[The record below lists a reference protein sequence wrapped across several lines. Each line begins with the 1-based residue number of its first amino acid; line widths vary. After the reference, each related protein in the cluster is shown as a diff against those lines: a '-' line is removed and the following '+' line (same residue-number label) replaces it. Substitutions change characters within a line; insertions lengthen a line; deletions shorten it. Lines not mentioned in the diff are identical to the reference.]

1 VIPDPSP
8 WGAGFIPRGAS
19 APQTHD
25 EAARERIR
33 NSLGESLI
41 VEASAGTGKTS
52 ELIRRIVRVLATGT
66 PVHQIVAVTFTHKAA
81 GELKIRLREELDK
94 ARAAC
99 ADPQERDHLEDAL
112 ERLEEAAIGTIHGF
126 CAQILRERPV
136 EARIDP
142 DFEELTEPEA
152 DRLRGRAFDLW
163 FQRKLDAGS
172 EALRRALARLAWRE
186 TWRGAQSE
194 SSPVESL
201 KYTGKQL
208 VDWRDHTAP
217 WRREPFD
224 RNARIDALLAETR
237 ALAAIVS
244 QCPRSSDNLVRSM
257 HPLMDLAGGPS
268 DYDTMEARL
277 LKLERDLRR
286 DFKKGSGN
294 FAPGISRQQVLD
306 ARDALLR
313 DLDAFRRDAG
323 ADFAAALRDEMQD
336 FVLAYTERKQRAG
349 KLDFLDLLLLVRNL
363 VRDNAEVRH
372 YLQDRFTRVFVD
384 EFQDT
389 DPLQAEILI
398 LLSAGDPAQNDW
410 LKVTPVP
417 GKLFVVGDPKQSIY
431 KFRRADVV
439 LYENVCAALA
449 SRGVARIHLTKSF
462 RAVRPIQQLVNAAFA
477 PEMTGDRA
485 GGQARYAPLEEYTA
499 AYDAQPAIVVL
510 PAPAPYGMM
519 RVSKEKINACLP
531 DAIAAYIEWLR
542 NESGW
547 QVRDPRDGARV
558 PLQAKHICVLFRRMT
573 NYGTDLSRDYTRAL
587 EARGIPHLLVGSK
600 SFYHREEVETVRVAL
615 SAIEWP
621 DDELSVFGTLRGS
634 LFAIPD
640 DLLLR
645 FRFEVGRLHP
655 FRQVG
660 QGSGLSSASFA
671 REGPIN
677 NRPAGYQPAPQQ
689 PIVEALAILADLHR
703 HRNARPVADTINALL
718 EATRAHAGF
727 MLRRAGSQALAN
739 VYRICDLART
749 FEMTGGLSFR
759 GFVEELAAQA
769 EKAEST
775 EAPVLEEASDG
786 VRLMTVH
793 GAKGLEFP
801 VVILA
806 DMTANLAAREAE
818 RSVEGTLC
826 ATRLLGAAPWELL
839 EHEEHER
846 TRELAEGVRV
856 AYVAATR
863 ARDLLVVPAVGDEER
878 EGWLGPL
885 NKAIYPA
892 RGQHRAKAAAAG
904 CPEFA
909 GDRTVLQ
916 RPTEHF
922 GQPED
927 SVRPG
932 LHTPQ
937 TGDHQVVWWDPIGL
951 QLDVAPGFG
960 LRQEDILAPEPA
972 ASAAEGIARYR
983 QWQEERQR
991 TIESGQLPAFRIVS
1005 PTEGI
1010 EDPPELRSIVIESVA
1025 TVAERPG
1032 GRRFGTLL
1040 HAILRDLDLQGAPD
1054 RIAALAR
1061 VHARLLDAPAEE
1073 ADAAAAAVEAAWVHP
1088 MLARARAAQR
1098 CHRELP
1104 IHLRLEDGRLL
1115 EGVIDLAFIEQDRW
1129 IVVDFKSDSGDAT
1142 RYQRQLQWYLY
1153 ALSKLTGRE
1162 AAGHLLRI

>member
-1 VIPDPSP
+1 MIP
-8 WGAGFIPRGAS
+8 AV
-19 APQTHD
+19 QTGD

-66 PVHQIVAVTFTHKAA
+66 PVQEIVAVTFTHKAA

-94 ARAAC
+94 ARAGC
-99 ADPQERDHLEDAL
+99 ADTQERAHLEDAL

-142 DFEELTEPEA
+142 GFEELTEPEA
-152 DRLRGRAFDLW
+152 DRLRARAFDSW
-163 FQRKLDAGS
+163 FQQKLDAGS
-172 EALRRALARLAWRE
+172 EALRRGLARLAWRD
-186 TWRGAQSE
+186 WQSD
-194 SSPVESL
+194 SPPVESL
-201 KYTGKQL
+201 KYAGKQL
-208 VDWRDHTAP
+208 VDWRDHAAP
-217 WRREPFD
+217 WRKEPFD
-224 RNARIDALLAETR
+224 RTGRIDALLAQCR
-237 ALAAIVS
+237 ALASVVS
-244 QCPRSSDNLVRSM
+244 QCSRTSDNLVRSM
-257 HPLMDLAGGPS
+257 RPLMDLTSGPA
-268 DYDTMEARL
+268 DYDTLEARL
-277 LKLERDLRR
+277 LKLERDLKR

-306 ARDALLR
+306 AREALLR
-313 DLDAFRRDAG
+313 DLAAFRTDAG
-323 ADFAAALRDEMQD
+323 ADFAAALNEEMQD
-336 FVLAYTERKQRAG
+336 LVAAYRERKKRAG

-363 VRDNAEVRH
+363 VRDDPGVRR
-372 YLQDRFTRVFVD
+372 YLQDRFTRIFVD

-398 LLSAGDPAQNDW
+398 LLSAGDPAESDW
-410 LKVTPVP
+410 LKVTPIP

-439 LYENVCAALA
+439 LYENVCEALA

-477 PEMTGDRA
+477 PEMTGDRDC
-485 GGQARYAPLEEYTA
+485 GQARYAPLEEHTP

-510 PAPAPYGMM
+510 PAPSPYGMQ
-519 RVSKEKINACLP
+519 RISKEKINACLP
-531 DAIAAYIEWLR
+531 DAITAYIEWLVK
-542 NESGW
+542 ESGW
-547 QVRDPRDGARV
+547 QVRDLRNGERV
-558 PLQAKHICVLFRRMT
+558 PLRAKHICVLFRRMT

-615 SAIEWP
+615 AAIEWP

-655 FRQVG
+655 FRRAPRALRN
-660 QGSGLSSASFA
+660 SLAPAFA
-671 REGPIN
+671 PI
-677 NRPAGYQPAPQQ
+677 A
-689 PIVEALAILADLHR
+689 EALTILADLHR
-703 HRNARPVADTINALL
+703 HRNARPVAGTINALL

-749 FEMTGGLSFR
+749 FELTGGLSFR

-793 GAKGLEFP
+793 SAKGLEFP
-801 VVILA
+801 VAILA
-806 DMTANLAAREAE
+806 DITANLAAREAE
-818 RSVEGTLC
+818 RFVEGNLC
-826 ATRLLGAAPWELL
+826 AARLLGAAPWELL
-839 EHEEHER
+839 EHEQHEH

-863 ARDLLVVPAVGDEER
+863 ARDLLVIPAVGDEER

-892 RGQHRAKAAAAG
+892 RDQRRARGAAQG
-904 CPEFA
+904 CPPFA
-909 GDRTVLQ
+909 GDRTVLE
-916 RPTEHF
+916 RPTGYF
-922 GQPED
+922 GHPED

-937 TGDHQVVWWDPIGL
+937 AGDHQVVWWDPIGL
-951 QLDVAPGFG
+951 RLDVAPGFG
-960 LRQEDILAPEPA
+960 LRQEEILAPEPA
-972 ASAAEGIARYR
+972 ARAVEGVVRYR
-983 QWQEERQR
+983 QWQQERQQ
-991 TIESGQLPAFRIVS
+991 TLESGQLPAFRIVS

-1010 EDPPELRSIVIESVA
+1010 EDPPELRSIHIESVSA
-1025 TVAERPG
+1025 VAERPG
-1032 GRRFGTLL
+1032 GRRFGILV
-1040 HAILRDLDLQGAPD
+1040 HAILRDLDLRGDLGGTSDQ
-1054 RIAALAR
+1054 IAALAR
-1061 VHARLLDAPAEE
+1061 VHARLLDAPGEE
-1073 ADAAAAAVEAAWVHP
+1073 ADAAAAAVEAAWAHP
-1088 MLARARAAQR
+1088 LLARARAAQR
-1098 CHRELP
+1098 YHRELP
-1104 IHLRLEDGRLL
+1104 VHLRLEDGRLL
-1115 EGVIDLAFIEQDRW
+1115 EGVIDLAFVEQDRW
-1129 IVVDFKSDSGDAT
+1129 VVVDFKSDSGNSA
-1142 RYQRQLQWYLY
+1142 RYERQLQWYLY

>member
-1 VIPDPSP
+1 VIP
-8 WGAGFIPRGAS
+8 GV
-19 APQTHD
+19 QTAVQSSD
-25 EAARERIR
+25 DAARERIR
-33 NSLGESLI
+33 NSLDESLI

-66 PVHQIVAVTFTHKAA
+66 PVQQIVAVTFTHKAA

-99 ADPQERDHLEDAL
+99 ADTQERAYLEDAL
-112 ERLEEAAIGTIHGF
+112 KRLEEAAIGTIHGF

-142 DFEELTEPEA
+142 AFEELTEPEA
-152 DRLRGRAFDLW
+152 DRLRARAFDLW
-163 FQRKLDAGS
+163 FQQKLDAGS
-172 EALRRALARLAWRE
+172 EALRRALARLAWRD
-186 TWRGAQSE
+186 WQSD
-194 SSPVESL
+194 SPPVESL
-201 KYTGKQL
+201 KYAGKQL

-217 WRREPFD
+217 WRKQPFD
-224 RNARIDALLAETR
+224 RTGRIFALLAQCR
-237 ALAAIVS
+237 ALASVVG
-244 QCPRSSDNLVRSM
+244 QCPRASDNLVKSM
-257 HPLMDLAGGPS
+257 RPLMDLSGGPA
-268 DYDTMEARL
+268 DYDTLEARL
-277 LKLERDLRR
+277 LKLERDLKR
-286 DFKKGSGN
+286 DFKKGTGN

-306 ARDALLR
+306 ARDGLLR
-313 DLDAFRRDAG
+313 DLAAFRTDAG
-323 ADFAAALRDEMQD
+323 ADFAVALRDELQD
-336 FVLAYTERKQRAG
+336 FVEAYRERKQRAG

-363 VRDNAEVRH
+363 VRDDAGVRR
-372 YLQDRFTRVFVD
+372 YLQERFSRIFVD

-398 LLSAGDPAQNDW
+398 LLSASDSAANDW
-410 LKVTPVP
+410 LQVTPVP

-439 LYENVCAALA
+439 LYENVCQALA
-449 SRGVARIHLTKSF
+449 SRGVARINLTKSF
-462 RAVRPIQQLVNAAFA
+462 RAVRPIQHLVNAAFA
-477 PEMTGDRA
+477 PEMNGDA
-485 GGQARYAPLEEYTA
+485 GGGQARYVPLEEHTP
-499 AYDAQPAIVVL
+499 AYDAQPAIVAL
-510 PAPAPYGMM
+510 PAPSPYGTM
-519 RVSKEKINACLP
+519 RISKEKINACLP
-531 DAIAAYIEWLR
+531 DTIAAYIDWLR
-542 NESGW
+542 SASGW
-547 QVRDPRDGARV
+547 QVRDVRDGARV
-558 PLQAKHICVLFRRMT
+558 PLQAKHICLLFRRMT

-600 SFYHREEVETVRVAL
+600 SFYHREEVETVCVAL
-615 SAIEWP
+615 AAIEWP

-655 FRQVG
+655 FR
-660 QGSGLSSASFA
+660 LA
-671 REGPIN
+671 
-677 NRPAGYQPAPQQ
+677 PAGRSACPTMFAP
-689 PIVEALAILADLHR
+689 IAAALTILADLHR
-703 HRNARPVADTINALL
+703 HRNRRPVADTINALL

-749 FEMTGGLSFR
+749 FELTGGLSFR

-793 GAKGLEFP
+793 SAKGLEFP

-818 RSVEGTLC
+818 RFVDGNLC

-839 EHEEHER
+839 EHERHEH

-863 ARDLLVVPAVGDEER
+863 ARDLLVIPAVGDEER
-878 EGWLGPL
+878 EGWLDPL
-885 NKAIYPA
+885 NKAVYPA
-892 RGQHRAKAAAAG
+892 RDKRRERTAAKG
-904 CPEFA
+904 CPAFA

-916 RPTEHF
+916 RPTEYF

-932 LHTPQ
+932 LHSPQ
-937 TGDHQVVWWDPIGL
+937 AGDHQVVWWDPIAL
-951 QLDVAPGFG
+951 RLDVVPGSG

-972 ASAAEGIARYR
+972 ARADDGIARYR
-983 QWQEERQR
+983 QWQQQR
-991 TIESGQLPAFRIVS
+991 WQTIARGQFPAFQIIS

-1010 EDPPELRSIVIESVA
+1010 EEPPERRWVYLEDASPA
-1025 TVAERPG
+1025 TERPG
-1032 GRRFGTLL
+1032 GRRFGMLA
-1040 HAILRDLDLQGAPD
+1040 HAILRDLDLRGTTDQ
-1054 RIAALAR
+1054 IAALAR
-1061 VHARLLDAPAEE
+1061 VHARLLGAPGEE
-1073 ADAAAAAVEAAWVHP
+1073 AEAAASAVQVAWAHP
-1088 MLARARAAQR
+1088 LLARARAATR
-1098 CHRELP
+1098 CHREMP
-1104 IHLRLEDGRLL
+1104 VHLRLEDGRLL
-1115 EGVIDLAFIEQDRW
+1115 EGVVDLAFVEQDRW
-1129 IVVDFKSDSGDAT
+1129 VVVDFKSDSGSAA
-1142 RYQRQLQWYLY
+1142 RYERQLQWYLY
-1153 ALSKLTGRE
+1153 ALSTLTGRA

>member
-1 VIPDPSP
+1 MTPGVQTGPQ
-8 WGAGFIPRGAS
+8 S
-19 APQTHD
+19 AD
-25 EAARERIR
+25 AAARERIR
-33 NSLGESLI
+33 NSLDESLI

-52 ELIRRIVRVLATGT
+52 ELIRRIVRVLGTGT

-99 ADPQERDHLEDAL
+99 ADAREGRNLEDAL

-142 DFEELTEPEA
+142 AFEELTEPEA
-152 DRLRGRAFDLW
+152 DRLRARAFDLW

-172 EALRRALARLAWRE
+172 DALRRALARLAWRDN
-186 TWRGAQSE
+186 WQSD
-194 SSPVESL
+194 SAPVESL

-208 VDWRDHTAP
+208 VDWRDHTVP

-224 RNARIDALLAETR
+224 RRGRIDALIAQCR
-237 ALAAIVS
+237 ALDSVVR
-244 QCPRSSDNLVRSM
+244 QCTRTGDNLVKSM
-257 HPLMDLAGGPS
+257 RPLRDLGGGPS
-268 DYDTMEARL
+268 DYDTLEARL
-277 LKLERDLRR
+277 LKLERDLKR

-294 FAPGISRQQVLD
+294 FAPGISRQDVLD
-306 ARDALLR
+306 ARDGLLH

-336 FVLAYTERKQRAG
+336 FMEAYGERKLRAG
-349 KLDFLDLLLLVRNL
+349 KLDFLDLLLLVRDL
-363 VRDNAEVRH
+363 VRDDPGVRK
-372 YLQDRFTRVFVD
+372 YLQDRFTRIFVD

-398 LLSAGDPAQNDW
+398 LLSAGDPAENDW
-410 LKVTPVP
+410 LRVTPFP

-431 KFRRADVV
+431 KFRRADVS
-439 LYENVCAALA
+439 LYENVCQALSA
-449 SRGVARIHLTKSF
+449 RGVARIHLTRSF
-462 RAVRPIQQLVNAAFA
+462 RAVPPIQQLVNAAFA
-477 PEMTGDRA
+477 PEMTGDRDC
-485 GGQARYAPLEEYTA
+485 GQARYAPLEEHTP
-499 AYDAQPAIVVL
+499 AYGEQPAIVVL
-510 PAPAPYGMM
+510 PAPSPYGMM
-519 RVSKEKINACLP
+519 RISKERINACLP

-547 QVRDPRDGARV
+547 RVRDLRDGARV
-558 PLQAKHICVLFRRMT
+558 PLQAKHICVLFRRLT

-587 EARGIPHLLVGSK
+587 ESRGIPHLLVGSK
-600 SFYHREEVETVRVAL
+600 SFYHREEIETVRVAL
-615 SAIEWP
+615 AAIEWP

-655 FRQVG
+655 FRTVG
-660 QGSGLSSASFA
+660 QASGLSLDSGLGQSSGMSAFSSIA
-671 REGPIN
+671 
-677 NRPAGYQPAPQQ
+677 
-689 PIVEALAILADLHR
+689 EALSILADLHR
-703 HRNARPVADTINALL
+703 RRNQGPVADTINALL

-727 MLRRAGSQALAN
+727 TLRRAGSQALAN

-749 FEMTGGLSFR
+749 FELTGGLSFR

-818 RSVEGTLC
+818 RFVEGALC

-839 EHEEHER
+839 EHEQREH

-863 ARDLLVVPAVGDEER
+863 ARDLLVIPAVGDEER
-878 EGWLGPL
+878 DGCLGPL
-885 NKAIYPA
+885 NKAIYPV
-892 RGQHRAKAAAAG
+892 RGEHRAKAAAAG
-904 CPEFA
+904 CPTFA
-909 GDRTVLQ
+909 GDRTVLE
-916 RPTEHF
+916 RPSEHF

-937 TGDHQVVWWDPIGL
+937 AGDHRVVWWDPLGL
-951 QLDVAPGFG
+951 RLAVAPGFG
-960 LRQEDILAPEPA
+960 LRQEDILAAEPA
-972 ASAAEGIARYR
+972 VRAAEGIARYN
-983 QWQEERQR
+983 QWQRERRQ
-991 TIESGQLPAFRIVS
+991 TLDSGHLPAFRIIS

-1010 EDPPELRSIVIESVA
+1010 EETPTRRSIHIEDVSTA
-1025 TVAERPG
+1025 AERSG
-1032 GRRFGTLL
+1032 GRRFGILV
-1040 HAILRDLDLQGAPD
+1040 HAILRDLDLHGTPAQ
-1054 RIAALAR
+1054 IVALAR
-1061 VHARLLDAPAEE
+1061 VHARLLDAPAEQ
-1073 ADAAAAAVEAAWVHP
+1073 AHAAAAAVEAAWAHP
-1088 MLARARAAQR
+1088 LLARARAAER
-1098 CHRELP
+1098 CHREMP
-1104 IHLRLEDGRLL
+1104 IHLPLEDARLL
-1115 EGVIDLAFIEQDRW
+1115 EGVIDLAFVEQDGW
-1129 IVVDFKSDSGDAT
+1129 VVVDFKSDSGNSA
-1142 RYQRQLQWYLY
+1142 RYERQLQWYLY
-1153 ALSKLTGRE
+1153 ALWKITGRE
-1162 AAGHLLRI
+1162 AAGFLLRI

>member
-1 VIPDPSP
+1 
-8 WGAGFIPRGAS
+8 
-19 APQTHD
+19 
-25 EAARERIR
+25 
-33 NSLGESLI
+33 
-41 VEASAGTGKTS
+41 
-52 ELIRRIVRVLATGT
+52 
-66 PVHQIVAVTFTHKAA
+66 
-81 GELKIRLREELDK
+81 
-94 ARAAC
+94 
-99 ADPQERDHLEDAL
+99 
-112 ERLEEAAIGTIHGF
+112 
-126 CAQILRERPV
+126 
-136 EARIDP
+136 
-142 DFEELTEPEA
+142 
-152 DRLRGRAFDLW
+152 
-163 FQRKLDAGS
+163 
-172 EALRRALARLAWRE
+172 
-186 TWRGAQSE
+186 
-194 SSPVESL
+194 
-201 KYTGKQL
+201 
-208 VDWRDHTAP
+208 
-217 WRREPFD
+217 
-224 RNARIDALLAETR
+224 
-237 ALAAIVS
+237 
-244 QCPRSSDNLVRSM
+244 
-257 HPLMDLAGGPS
+257 
-268 DYDTMEARL
+268 
-277 LKLERDLRR
+277 
-286 DFKKGSGN
+286 
-294 FAPGISRQQVLD
+294 
-306 ARDALLR
+306 
-313 DLDAFRRDAG
+313 
-323 ADFAAALRDEMQD
+323 
-336 FVLAYTERKQRAG
+336 
-349 KLDFLDLLLLVRNL
+349 
-363 VRDNAEVRH
+363 
-372 YLQDRFTRVFVD
+372 
-384 EFQDT
+384 
-389 DPLQAEILI
+389 
-398 LLSAGDPAQNDW
+398 
-410 LKVTPVP
+410 
-417 GKLFVVGDPKQSIY
+417 
-431 KFRRADVV
+431 
-439 LYENVCAALA
+439 
-449 SRGVARIHLTKSF
+449 
-462 RAVRPIQQLVNAAFA
+462 
-477 PEMTGDRA
+477 
-485 GGQARYAPLEEYTA
+485 
-499 AYDAQPAIVVL
+499 
-510 PAPAPYGMM
+510 
-519 RVSKEKINACLP
+519 
-531 DAIAAYIEWLR
+531 
-542 NESGW
+542 
-547 QVRDPRDGARV
+547 
-558 PLQAKHICVLFRRMT
+558 
-573 NYGTDLSRDYTRAL
+573 
-587 EARGIPHLLVGSK
+587 
-600 SFYHREEVETVRVAL
+600 
-615 SAIEWP
+615 
-621 DDELSVFGTLRGS
+621 
-634 LFAIPD
+634 
-640 DLLLR
+640 
-645 FRFEVGRLHP
+645 
-655 FRQVG
+655 
-660 QGSGLSSASFA
+660 
-671 REGPIN
+671 
-677 NRPAGYQPAPQQ
+677 
-689 PIVEALAILADLHR
+689 
-703 HRNARPVADTINALL
+703 
-718 EATRAHAGF
+718 

-951 QLDVAPGFG
+951 RLDVAPGFG

-972 ASAAEGIARYR
+972 ARAAEGIARYR
-983 QWQEERQR
+983 QWQEQRQR

-1010 EDPPELRSIVIESVA
+1010 EDPPEHRSIVIESVA
-1025 TVAERPG
+1025 TSAERPG
-1032 GRRFGTLL
+1032 GRRFGTLV

-1088 MLARARAAQR
+1088 LLARARAAQR

>member
-1 VIPDPSP
+1 MIP
-8 WGAGFIPRGAS
+8 AVLS
-19 APQTHD
+19 AVQSSD
-25 EAARERIR
+25 QAARERIR
-33 NSLGESLI
+33 NSLDESLI

-52 ELIRRIVRVLATGT
+52 ELIRRIVRVLAAGT
-66 PVHQIVAVTFTHKAA
+66 PVEEIIAVTFTHKAA
-81 GELKIRLREELDK
+81 GELKIRLRQELDK
-94 ARAAC
+94 ARAGC
-99 ADPQERDHLEDAL
+99 ADVQERAHLEDAL

-142 DFEELTEPEA
+142 GFEELTEPEA
-152 DRLRGRAFDLW
+152 DRLRARAFDLW

-172 EALRRALARLAWRE
+172 EALRRALARLAWRD
-186 TWRGAQSE
+186 WKSD
-194 SSPVESL
+194 SPPVESL

-217 WRREPFD
+217 WRKEPFD
-224 RNARIDALLAETR
+224 RTGRIDALAAQCR
-237 ALAAIVS
+237 ALESVVR
-244 QCPRSSDNLVRSM
+244 QCTRSSDNLVKSM
-257 HPLMDLAGGPS
+257 RPLRDLNSGPA
-268 DYDTMEARL
+268 DYDSLEARL
-277 LKLERDLRR
+277 LKLERDLKR

-306 ARDALLR
+306 ARDGLLR
-313 DLDAFRRDAG
+313 DLAAFRTDAG
-323 ADFAAALRDEMQD
+323 ADFAAALNDEMRD
-336 FVLAYTERKQRAG
+336 LVAAYSERKQRAG

-363 VRDNAEVRH
+363 VRDNADVRR
-372 YLQDRFTRVFVD
+372 YLQDRFSRVFVD

-398 LLSAGDPAQNDW
+398 LLSAGDPAENDW

-439 LYENVCAALA
+439 LYENICEALA
-449 SRGVARIHLTKSF
+449 ARGVARIHLTKSF

-477 PEMTGDRA
+477 PEMAGDRD
-485 GGQARYAPLEEYTA
+485 GGQARYAPLEEHTP
-499 AYDAQPAIVVL
+499 AYDKQPAIVVL
-510 PAPAPYGMM
+510 PAPSPYGTQ
-519 RVSKEKINACLP
+519 RISKEKINACLP
-531 DAIAAYIEWLR
+531 DAITAYIEWLVK
-542 NESGW
+542 ESGW
-547 QVRDPRDGARV
+547 QVRDLRDGERV
-558 PLQAKHICVLFRRMT
+558 PLRAQHICVLFRRMS
-573 NYGTDLSRDYTRAL
+573 NYGVDLSRDYTRAL
-587 EARGIPHLLVGSK
+587 EARGIPHLLAGSK

-615 SAIEWP
+615 AAIEWP

-655 FRQVG
+655 FRRAT
-660 QGSGLSSASFA
+660 GSPWRSSPNVA
-671 REGPIN
+671 E
-677 NRPAGYQPAPQQ
+677 AGGTACPT
-689 PIVEALAILADLHR
+689 ITEALTILADLHR
-703 HRNARPVADTINALL
+703 HRNQRPVADTINALL

-727 MLRRAGSQALAN
+727 TLRRAGSQALAN

-749 FEMTGGLSFR
+749 FELTGGLSFR

-793 GAKGLEFP
+793 SAKGLEFP

-818 RSVEGTLC
+818 RFVEGKLC

-839 EHEEHER
+839 EHEEHEH

-863 ARDLLVVPAVGDEER
+863 ARDLLVIPAVGDEER
-878 EGWLGPL
+878 DGWLGPL

-892 RGQHRAKAAAAG
+892 RDQRRARAAAG
-904 CPEFA
+904 EHKAVGCPPFA
-909 GDRTVLQ
+909 GDRTVLE
-916 RPTEHF
+916 RPSEYF

-937 TGDHQVVWWDPIGL
+937 AGDHQVVWWDPAGL
-951 QLDVAPGFG
+951 RLEVAPGFG
-960 LRQEDILAPEPA
+960 LRQEDILAAEPA
-972 ASAAEGIARYR
+972 ARAAAGIARYR
-983 QWQEERQR
+983 QWRQERQQ
-991 TIESGQLPAFRIVS
+991 TLASGQLPAFRILS
-1005 PTEGI
+1005 PTESI
-1010 EDPPELRSIVIESVA
+1010 EDPPERRSIHIESVS
-1025 TVAERPG
+1025 TSISTGAERPG
-1032 GRRFGTLL
+1032 GRRFGILV
-1040 HAILRDLDLQGAPD
+1040 HAILRDLDLRGAPAQA
-1054 RIAALAR
+1054 AALAR
-1061 VHARLLDAPAEE
+1061 VHARLLDASGEE
-1073 ADAAAAAVEAAWVHP
+1073 ADAAAAAVEAAWAHP
-1088 MLARARAAQR
+1088 LLVRARAAQR

-1104 IHLRLEDGRLL
+1104 IQLRLEDGRLL
-1115 EGVIDLAFIEQDRW
+1115 EGAIDLAFVEQDRW
-1129 IVVDFKSDSGDAT
+1129 VVVDFKSDAGGSA
-1142 RYQRQLQWYLY
+1142 RYERQLQWYLY

-1162 AAGHLLRI
+1162 AAGHLLRV

>member
-1 VIPDPSP
+1 VIP
-8 WGAGFIPRGAS
+8 AVQS
-19 APQTHD
+19 AVQSSD
-25 EAARERIR
+25 QAARERIR

-66 PVHQIVAVTFTHKAA
+66 PVQKIVAVTFTHKAA

-94 ARAAC
+94 ARAGY
-99 ADPQERDHLEDAL
+99 ADVRERAHLEDAL

-142 DFEELTEPEA
+142 GFEELTEPEA
-152 DRLRGRAFDLW
+152 DRLRARAFDLW

-186 TWRGAQSE
+186 AWRSGQSD
-194 SSPVESL
+194 SAPVESL
-201 KYTGKQL
+201 KYAGKQL
-208 VDWRDHTAP
+208 VDWRDHTTP
-217 WRREPFD
+217 WRKEPFA
-224 RNARIDALLAETR
+224 RTGRIDALVAQCR
-237 ALAAIVS
+237 ALASVVS
-244 QCPRSSDNLVRSM
+244 QCTRTSDNLVRSM
-257 HPLMDLAGGPS
+257 RPLRDLNSGPA
-268 DYDTMEARL
+268 DYDTLEARL
-277 LKLERDLRR
+277 LKLERDLKR

-306 ARDALLR
+306 ARDGLLR

-323 ADFAAALRDEMQD
+323 ADFAAALNEEMRDL
-336 FVLAYTERKQRAG
+336 VAAYSERKKRAG

-363 VRDNAEVRH
+363 VRDNRDVRN
-372 YLQDRFTRVFVD
+372 YLQDRFARIFVD

-398 LLSAGDPAQNDW
+398 LLSAGDPAENDW
-410 LKVTPVP
+410 LKVTPIP

-439 LYENVCAALA
+439 LYENVCESLA
-449 SRGVARIHLTKSF
+449 SRGVARIYLTKSF

-477 PEMTGDRA
+477 PEMTGGRG
-485 GGQARYAPLEEYTA
+485 GGQARYAPLEEYTP

-510 PAPAPYGMM
+510 PAPSPYGMQ
-519 RVSKEKINACLP
+519 RISKEKINACLP
-531 DAIAAYIEWLR
+531 DAITAYIEWLVK
-542 NESGW
+542 ESGW
-547 QVRDPRDGARV
+547 QVRDLRNGERV
-558 PLQAKHICVLFRRMT
+558 PLRAKHICVLFRRMT

-587 EARGIPHLLVGSK
+587 ESRAIPHLLVGSK

-615 SAIEWP
+615 AAIEWP

-655 FRQVG
+655 FRG
-660 QGSGLSSASFA
+660 MPENLALAFA
-671 REGPIN
+671 PI
-677 NRPAGYQPAPQQ
+677 AG
-689 PIVEALAILADLHR
+689 ALAILAELHR
-703 HRNARPVADTINALL
+703 HRNARPVADTISALL

-727 MLRRAGSQALAN
+727 TLRRAGSQALAN

-749 FEMTGGLSFR
+749 FELTGGLSFR

-818 RSVEGTLC
+818 RFVEGDLC

-839 EHEEHER
+839 EHEQHER

-863 ARDLLVVPAVGDEER
+863 ARDLLVIPAVGDEER

-892 RGQHRAKAAAAG
+892 RDKRRVRAAATG
-904 CPEFA
+904 CPAFA
-909 GDRTVLQ
+909 GDRTVIE
-916 RPTEHF
+916 RPTEFF
-922 GQPED
+922 GQSED

-932 LHTPQ
+932 LHVPQ
-937 TGDHQVVWWDPIGL
+937 AGDHQVVWWDPIGL
-951 QLDVAPGFG
+951 RLDVAPGFG
-960 LRQEDILAPEPA
+960 LRQEDILAAEPA
-972 ASAAEGIARYR
+972 VRAAEGVVRYR
-983 QWQEERQR
+983 QWQQERQQ

-1010 EDPPELRSIVIESVA
+1010 EEPPELRSIHIESVS
-1025 TVAERPG
+1025 TGAERPG
-1032 GRRFGTLL
+1032 GRRFGILV
-1040 HAILRDLDLQGAPD
+1040 HAILRDLDLRGTSAQ
-1054 RIAALAR
+1054 IAALAR
-1061 VHARLLDAPAEE
+1061 VHARLLDAPGEE
-1073 ADAAAAAVEAAWVHP
+1073 ADAAAAAVEAAWAHP
-1088 MLARARAAQR
+1088 LLARARVAQR

-1115 EGVIDLAFIEQDRW
+1115 EGVIDLAFVEQDRW
-1129 IVVDFKSDSGDAT
+1129 VVVDFKSDSLNAA
-1142 RYQRQLQWYLY
+1142 RYERQLQWYLY

>member
-1 VIPDPSP
+1 MIP
-8 WGAGFIPRGAS
+8 S
-19 APQTHD
+19 APSAVPGGDQ
-25 EAARERIR
+25 AARERIR

-66 PVHQIVAVTFTHKAA
+66 PVHQVVAVTFTHKAA

-99 ADPQERDHLEDAL
+99 APSDDGRERAHLEDAL

-152 DRLRGRAFDLW
+152 DRLRSRAFDLW

-172 EALRRALARLAWRE
+172 EPLRRALARLAWRD

-194 SSPVESL
+194 SPPAESL
-201 KYTGKQL
+201 KYAGKQL

-224 RNARIDALLAETR
+224 RSGRIDALLAECR
-237 ALAAIVS
+237 ALAALVS
-244 QCPRSSDNLVRSM
+244 QCARSGDNLVRSM
-257 HPLMDLAGGPS
+257 RPLMDLAGGPA
-268 DYDTMEARL
+268 DYDSMEARL
-277 LKLERDLRR
+277 LKLERDLKR

-294 FAPGISRQQVLD
+294 FAPGVSRQQVLD
-306 ARDALLR
+306 VRDGLLR
-313 DLDAFRRDAG
+313 NLDAFRRDAG
-323 ADFAAALRDEMQD
+323 ADFGAALRDEMQD
-336 FVLAYTERKQRAG
+336 FVAAYNERKQRAG

-372 YLQDRFTRVFVD
+372 YLQARFTRVFVD

-398 LLSAGDPAQNDW
+398 LLSADDPAENDW
-410 LKVTPVP
+410 LKATPIP

-439 LYENVCAALA
+439 LYENVCRALA
-449 SRGVARIHLTKSF
+449 ARGVARIHLTKSF
-462 RAVRPIQQLVNAAFA
+462 RAVPPVQHLVNAAFA
-477 PEMTGDRA
+477 PEMTGDRDS
-485 GGQARYAPLEEYTA
+485 GQASYAPLEEHVPG
-499 AYDAQPAIVVL
+499 YDMQPAVVAL
-510 PAPAPYGMM
+510 PAPKPYGLQ
-519 RVSKEKINACLP
+519 RVSKEKIDACLP
-531 DAIAAYIEWLR
+531 DAIAAYIDWLR

-558 PLQAKHICVLFRRMT
+558 PLQAGHICVLFRRMT
-573 NYGTDLSRDYTRAL
+573 NYGADISRDYTRAL

-600 SFYHREEVETVRVAL
+600 SFYRREEVETVRIAL
-615 SAIEWP
+615 AAIEWP
-621 DDELSVFGTLRGS
+621 DDELSVFGALRGS

-655 FRQVG
+655 FRSG
-660 QGSGLSSASFA
+660 GAGLAPAFATIAGGLS
-671 REGPIN
+671 
-677 NRPAGYQPAPQQ
+677 
-689 PIVEALAILADLHR
+689 ILADLHR
-703 HRNARPVADTINALL
+703 RRNARPVADTINALL

-727 MLRRAGSQALAN
+727 TLRRAGSQALAN

-749 FEMTGGLSFR
+749 FELTGGLSFR

-818 RSVEGTLC
+818 RFVDGALC

-839 EHEEHER
+839 EHEQHEH

-878 EGWLGPL
+878 DGWLGPL

-892 RGQHRAKAAAAG
+892 RGQHRTKAAARG
-904 CPEFA
+904 CPPFA
-909 GDRTVLQ
+909 GDRTVLG
-916 RPTEHF
+916 RPTERL

-937 TGDHQVVWWDPIGL
+937 AGQHSVVWWDPIGL
-951 QLDVAPGFG
+951 RLDVAAGFG
-960 LRQEDILAPEPA
+960 LRQEDILAADPA
-972 ASAAEGIARYR
+972 ACAAEGIARYR
-983 QWQEERQR
+983 EWQTERQR
-991 TIESGQLPAFRIVS
+991 TFESGQLPAFRIVS
-1005 PTEGI
+1005 PSDGLAN
-1010 EDPPELRSIVIESVA
+1010 PPELRPIVVESVA
-1025 TVAERPG
+1025 QVAGRPG
-1032 GRRFGTLL
+1032 GRRFGILV
-1040 HAILRDLDLQGAPD
+1040 HAMLRDLDLRGASD
-1054 RIAALAR
+1054 QIAALAR
-1061 VHARLLDAPAEE
+1061 VHARLLDAPGEE
-1073 ADAAAAAVEAAWVHP
+1073 AVAAAAAVEAARSHP
-1088 MLARARAAQR
+1088 LFERARAAKS

-1115 EGVIDLAFIEQDRW
+1115 EGVLDLAFLERDRW
-1129 IVVDFKSDSGDAT
+1129 IVIDFKSDSAQAA
-1142 RYQRQLQWYLY
+1142 RYERQLQWYLY
-1153 ALSKLTGRE
+1153 ALSKLTARG
-1162 AAGHLLRI
+1162 AQGHLLPV

>member
-1 VIPDPSP
+1 LIP
-8 WGAGFIPRGAS
+8 AI
-19 APQTHD
+19 QTDD

-66 PVHQIVAVTFTHKAA
+66 PVQEIVGVTFTHKAA

-99 ADPQERDHLEDAL
+99 TDAGERAYLEDAL

-142 DFEELTEPEA
+142 AFEELTEPEA
-152 DRLRGRAFDLW
+152 DRLRARAFDLW
-163 FQRKLDAGS
+163 FQKKLDAGS
-172 EALRRALARLAWRE
+172 DVLRRALARLAWRDK
-186 TWRGAQSE
+186 WQSDRA
-194 SSPVESL
+194 PVESL
-201 KYTGKQL
+201 KYAGKQL
-208 VDWRDHTAP
+208 IDWRDHTAA
-217 WRREPFD
+217 WLRRPID
-224 RNARIDALLAETR
+224 RKGRIDTLLEQCR
-237 ALAAIVS
+237 ALAGQVR
-244 QCPRSSDNLVRSM
+244 QCARGSDNLVKSM
-257 HPLMDLAGGPS
+257 RPLMDLPAGPA
-268 DYDTMEARL
+268 DYDTLEARL
-277 LKLERDLRR
+277 LRLERDLKR

-294 FAPGISRQQVLD
+294 FAPGVSRQQVLD
-306 ARDALLR
+306 AREALLR
-313 DLDAFRRDAG
+313 DLGTFRQDTG

-336 FVLAYTERKQRAG
+336 FATAYSKRKQRAG

-363 VRDNAEVRH
+363 VRDNAEVRG
-372 YLQDRFTRVFVD
+372 YLQERFSRIFVD

-398 LLSAGDPAQNDW
+398 LLSADNPAESDW
-410 LKVTPVP
+410 LRATPVA

-439 LYENVCAALA
+439 LYENVCEALA
-449 SRGVARIHLTKSF
+449 ARGVARIHLTRSF
-462 RAVRPIQQLVNAAFA
+462 RAVRAIQHLVNAAFA
-477 PEMTGDRA
+477 PEMTGDR
-485 GGQARYAPLEEYTA
+485 GRGQARYAPLEEHTPDYTG
-499 AYDAQPAIVVL
+499 QPAIVVL
-510 PAPAPYGMM
+510 PAPSPYGSM
-519 RVSKEKINACLP
+519 RVSDQKINACLP
-531 DAIAAYIEWLR
+531 DTIAAYIEWLK

-547 QVRDPRDGARV
+547 MVRDLRDGART

-600 SFYHREEVETVRVAL
+600 SFYHREEVETVRAAL
-615 SAIEWP
+615 AAIEWP

-634 LFAIPD
+634 LFAILD

-655 FRQVG
+655 FRREQSAPGPVFAPIAD
-660 QGSGLSSASFA
+660 SLS
-671 REGPIN
+671 
-677 NRPAGYQPAPQQ
+677 
-689 PIVEALAILADLHR
+689 ILADLHR
-703 HRNARPVADTINALL
+703 RRNARPVADTINALL

-727 MLRRAGSQALAN
+727 TLRRAGSQALAN

-749 FEMTGGLSFR
+749 FELTGGLSFR

-806 DMTANLAAREAE
+806 DMTANLAARECE
-818 RSVEGTLC
+818 RFVHGELC
-826 ATRLLGAAPWELL
+826 ATRLLGAAPWELMD
-839 EHEEHER
+839 HEEHEH
-846 TRELAEGVRV
+846 TRELSEGVRV

-863 ARDLLVVPAVGDEER
+863 ARDLLVIPAVGDEER
-878 EGWLGPL
+878 DGWLSPL

-892 RGQHRAKAAAAG
+892 RDRRREKAAAIG
-904 CPEFA
+904 CPAFA
-909 GDRTVLQ
+909 GDRSVLE
-916 RPTEHF
+916 RPAEHF
-922 GQPED
+922 GRPED

-937 TGDHQVVWWDPIGL
+937 SGDHKVVWWDPIGL
-951 QLDVAPGFG
+951 RLDVAAAAG
-960 LRQEDILAPEPA
+960 LRQEEILAPEPA
-972 ASAAEGIARYR
+972 ARAAEGIARYR
-983 QWQEERQR
+983 RWQRDRQE
-991 TIESGQLPAFRIVS
+991 TIENGQIPAFRIVS

-1010 EDPPELRSIVIESVA
+1010 EEPPERRFINIEDIVQESD
-1025 TVAERPG
+1025 RPK
-1032 GRRFGTLL
+1032 GRRFGILL
-1040 HAILRDLDLQGAPD
+1040 HAILRDLDLRGELQGAAGQ
-1054 RIAALAR
+1054 IAAAAR

-1073 ADAAAAAVEAAWVHP
+1073 GDAAAVAVAAAWSHP
-1088 MLARARAAQR
+1088 LLVRARAAQP

-1115 EGVIDLAFIEQDRW
+1115 EGVIDLAFVEQDRW
-1129 IVVDFKSDSGDAT
+1129 VVVDFKSDSGNTA
-1142 RYQRQLQWYLY
+1142 RYERQLQWYLY
-1153 ALSKLTGRE
+1153 ALRRLTGRE
-1162 AAGHLLRI
+1162 STGYLLRI